1 MDPRQPV
8 PEAIREGRII
18 AIGRG
23 VDPTVVVEIGQ
34 ALLDGGIRAFEV
46 TLNRPGALE
55 AIRRLVLHPVAKEL
69 LIGAGTI
76 LTIESAEQAVAAGAR
91 FLVMPHL
98 DVEVIAWA
106 QAQGIPVVP
115 GALTPTEI
123 LAAWR
128 AGATAVKLFPA
139 SAVGPTFIREMA
151 GPLPEIPLIP
161 TGGVTLETAP
171 LFLDNGALAVGVGR
185 WLTDAGDVDAVRN
198 RARLL
203 SDVIARSAGRGA
215 G

>member
-1 MDPRQPV
+1 MSED
-8 PEAIREGRII
+8 
-18 AIGRG
+18 
-23 VDPTVVVEIGQ
+23 D
-34 ALLDGGIRAFEV
+34 
-46 TLNRPGALE
+46 
-55 AIRRLVLHPVAKEL
+55 AIRR
-69 LIGAGTI
+69 
-76 LTIESAEQAVAAGAR
+76 AVAATLR
-91 FLVMPHL
+91 RQL
-98 DVEVIAWA
+98 
-106 QAQGIPVVP
+106 QQGNTRPLIDESHVNAVP
-115 GALTPTEI
+115 EGGTLPLPAGALVTP
-123 LAAWR
+123 LAQS
-128 AGATAVKLFPA
+128 TALARRVKLVPA
-139 SAVGPTFIREMA
+139 SAVGPTFLREMA